1 MQNGKR
7 VKAESAKAL
16 ARKNYSAY
24 FSRTVF
30 VHFSTCSSA
39 RAEKKSVFPPT
50 GRITVDVATVM
61 DAAKHTAV
69 VDASLEKEHF
79 PSSLPRRLDVVFFFS
94 SSSSS
99 SSSSLLLLLLLLFCV
114 ETTLCDFIEKD
125 FLVLLLLLLLLHILL
140 LVVVLLWW
148 WWWWWC
154 RRSSTRAKSVVVV
167 VIPIVR

>member
-79 PSSLPRRLDVVFFFS
+79 PSSLPRRLDVVFFS
-94 SSSSS
+94 SSSPSLL
-99 SSSSLLLLLLLLFCV
+99 LLLLLLLLFCV

-125 FLVLLLLLLLLHILL
+125 EFLMLLVLLHILL
-140 LVVVLLWW
+140 LLVVLLL

>member
-16 ARKNYSAY
+16 AHKNYSAY

-50 GRITVDVATVM
+50 GRITLDVATVM

-79 PSSLPRRLDVVFFFS
+79 PSSLPRRLDVVFIS
-94 SSSSS
+94 SSSPS
-99 SSSSLLLLLLLLFCV
+99 LLLFCV

-125 FLVLLLLLLLLHILL
+125 EFLMLLVLLHILL
-140 LVVVLLWW
+140 LLVVLLWW

>member
-79 PSSLPRRLDVVFFFS
+79 PSSLPRRLDVVFS

-99 SSSSLLLLLLLLFCV
+99 SSLLLLLLLFCV

-125 FLVLLLLLLLLHILL
+125 EFLMLLVLLHILLL
-140 LVVVLLWW
+140 LVVVLLW

>member
-79 PSSLPRRLDVVFFFS
+79 PSSLPRRLDVVFFS
-94 SSSSS
+94 SSSP
-99 SSSSLLLLLLLLFCV
+99 SLLLLLLLLFCV

-125 FLVLLLLLLLLHILL
+125 EFLMLLVLLHILL
-140 LVVVLLWW
+140 LLVVLLW

>member
-99 SSSSLLLLLLLLFCV
+99 SLLLLLLLFCV

-125 FLVLLLLLLLLHILL
+125 EFLMLLVLLHILL
-140 LVVVLLWW
+140 LVVVVLLWW

>member
-1 MQNGKR
+1 
-7 VKAESAKAL
+7 
-16 ARKNYSAY
+16 
-24 FSRTVF
+24 
-30 VHFSTCSSA
+30 
-39 RAEKKSVFPPT
+39 
-50 GRITVDVATVM
+50 M

-79 PSSLPRRLDVVFFFS
+79 PSSLPRRLDVVFI
-94 SSSSS
+94 
-99 SSSSLLLLLLLLFCV
+99 SSSSLLVLLFCV

-140 LVVVLLWW
+140 LVLLSWCW
-148 WWWWWC
+148 CWCC

>member
-79 PSSLPRRLDVVFFFS
+79 PSSLPRRLDVVFFS
-94 SSSSS
+94 SSSP
-99 SSSSLLLLLLLLFCV
+99 SLLLLLLLLFCV

-125 FLVLLLLLLLLHILL
+125 EFLMLLVLLHILL
-140 LVVVLLWW
+140 LLVVLLLWW

>member
-16 ARKNYSAY
+16 ARKNYLAY

-50 GRITVDVATVM
+50 GRTTVDVATVM

-79 PSSLPRRLDVVFFFS
+79 PSSHPRRLDVVFFFS

-99 SSSSLLLLLLLLFCV
+99 SSSLLLLLFCV

-125 FLVLLLLLLLLHILL
+125 EFLMLLVLLHILL
-140 LVVVLLWW
+140 LVVVLLWR

-154 RRSSTRAKSVVVV
+154 RRSSTRVKSVVVV

>member
-125 FLVLLLLLLLLHILL
+125 EFLMLLVLLHILL

-148 WWWWWC
+148 WWC
-154 RRSSTRAKSVVVV
+154 RPSSTRAKSVVVV

>member
-79 PSSLPRRLDVVFFFS
+79 PSSLPRRLDVVFFS
-94 SSSSS
+94 SSSPS
-99 SSSSLLLLLLLLFCV
+99 LLLLLLLFCV

-125 FLVLLLLLLLLHILL
+125 EFLMLLVLLHILL
-140 LVVVLLWW
+140 LLVVLLWW

>member
-79 PSSLPRRLDVVFFFS
+79 PSSLPRRLDVVFIS
-94 SSSSS
+94 SSS
-99 SSSSLLLLLLLLFCV
+99 LLLLFCV

-125 FLVLLLLLLLLHILL
+125 FLVLLLLLLHILL
-140 LVVVLLWW
+140 LVLLSWCW
-148 WWWWWC
+148 CLCC

>member
-79 PSSLPRRLDVVFFFS
+79 PSSLPRRLDVVFFS
-94 SSSSS
+94 SSSPS
-99 SSSSLLLLLLLLFCV
+99 LLLLLFCV

-125 FLVLLLLLLLLHILL
+125 EFLMLLVLLHILL
-140 LVVVLLWW
+140 LLVVLLLW

>member
-94 SSSSS
+94 SSFSSS
-99 SSSSLLLLLLLLFCV
+99 SSSLLLLLLLFCV

-125 FLVLLLLLLLLHILL
+125 EFLMLLVLLHILL

>member
-99 SSSSLLLLLLLLFCV
+99 SSSSLLLLLLLLICV

-125 FLVLLLLLLLLHILL
+125 EFLMLLVLLHILL

-148 WWWWWC
+148 WWC
-154 RRSSTRAKSVVVV
+154 RPSSTRAKSVVVV

>member
-79 PSSLPRRLDVVFFFS
+79 PSSLPRRLDVVFFS

-99 SSSSLLLLLLLLFCV
+99 LLLLLFCV

-125 FLVLLLLLLLLHILL
+125 EFLMLLVLLHILL
-140 LVVVLLWW
+140 LLVVLLWW

>member
-94 SSSSS
+94 SSSS
-99 SSSSLLLLLLLLFCV
+99 LLLLLFCV

-125 FLVLLLLLLLLHILL
+125 EFLMLLVLLHILL
-140 LVVVLLWW
+140 LLVVLLLWW

>member
-79 PSSLPRRLDVVFFFS
+79 PSSHPRRLDVVFFFS

-125 FLVLLLLLLLLHILL
+125 EFLMLLVLLHILL

-148 WWWWWC
+148 WWC
-154 RRSSTRAKSVVVV
+154 RPSSTRAKSVVVV

>member
-79 PSSLPRRLDVVFFFS
+79 PSSLPRRLDVVFFS

-99 SSSSLLLLLLLLFCV
+99 LLLFCV
-114 ETTLCDFIEKD
+114 ETTLLCDFIEKD
-125 FLVLLLLLLLLHILL
+125 EFLMLLVLLHILL

-148 WWWWWC
+148 WWC
-154 RRSSTRAKSVVVV
+154 RPSSTRAKSVVVV

>member
-79 PSSLPRRLDVVFFFS
+79 PSSLPRRLDVVFFS

-99 SSSSLLLLLLLLFCV
+99 LLLLLFCV

-125 FLVLLLLLLLLHILL
+125 EFLMLLVLLHILL

-148 WWWWWC
+148 WWC
-154 RRSSTRAKSVVVV
+154 RPSSTRAKSVVVV

>member
-79 PSSLPRRLDVVFFFS
+79 PSSLPRRLDVVFFS
-94 SSSSS
+94 SSSPS
-99 SSSSLLLLLLLLFCV
+99 LLLLLFCV

-125 FLVLLLLLLLLHILL
+125 EFLMLLVLLHILL
-140 LVVVLLWW
+140 LLVVLLLWW

>member
-79 PSSLPRRLDVVFFFS
+79 PSSLPRRLDVVFFS
-94 SSSSS
+94 SSSPSLLL
-99 SSSSLLLLLLLLFCV
+99 LLLLLLLLFCV

-125 FLVLLLLLLLLHILL
+125 EFLMLLVLLHILL
-140 LVVVLLWW
+140 LVVLLLW

>member
-79 PSSLPRRLDVVFFFS
+79 PSSLPRRLDVVFFS
-94 SSSSS
+94 SSSP
-99 SSSSLLLLLLLLFCV
+99 SLLLLLL
-114 ETTLCDFIEKD
+114 
-125 FLVLLLLLLLLHILL
+125 
-140 LVVVLLWW
+140 
-148 WWWWWC
+148 
-154 RRSSTRAKSVVVV
+154 
-167 VIPIVR
+167 

>member
-79 PSSLPRRLDVVFFFS
+79 PSSLPRRLDVVFFS
-94 SSSSS
+94 SSSPSLLL
-99 SSSSLLLLLLLLFCV
+99 LLLLLLLLFCV

-125 FLVLLLLLLLLHILL
+125 EFLMLLVLLHILL
-140 LVVVLLWW
+140 LLVVLLWW

>member
-79 PSSLPRRLDVVFFFS
+79 PSSLPRRLDVVFFS

-99 SSSSLLLLLLLLFCV
+99 LLLLLLLLLLLFCV

-125 FLVLLLLLLLLHILL
+125 EFLMLLVLLHILL
-140 LVVVLLWW
+140 LLVVLLLWW

-154 RRSSTRAKSVVVV
+154 RRSSTSAKSVVVV

>member
-79 PSSLPRRLDVVFFFS
+79 PSSLPRRLDVVFFS
-94 SSSSS
+94 SSSPS
-99 SSSSLLLLLLLLFCV
+99 LLLLLFCV

-125 FLVLLLLLLLLHILL
+125 EFLMLLVLLHILL
-140 LVVVLLWW
+140 LLVVLLWW

>member
-79 PSSLPRRLDVVFFFS
+79 PSSLPRRLDVVFIS
-94 SSSSS
+94 SSS
-99 SSSSLLLLLLLLFCV
+99 LLLLLFCV

-125 FLVLLLLLLLLHILL
+125 EFLMLLVLLHILL
-140 LVVVLLWW
+140 LLVVLLW

>member
-7 VKAESAKAL
+7 MKAESAKAL

-79 PSSLPRRLDVVFFFS
+79 PSSLPRRLDVVFFS
-94 SSSSS
+94 SSSP
-99 SSSSLLLLLLLLFCV
+99 SLLLLLLLLFCV

-125 FLVLLLLLLLLHILL
+125 EFLMLLVLLHILL
-140 LVVVLLWW
+140 LVVLLLW

>member
-79 PSSLPRRLDVVFFFS
+79 PSSLPRRLDVVFFS
-94 SSSSS
+94 SSSPSLL
-99 SSSSLLLLLLLLFCV
+99 LLLLLLLLFCV

-125 FLVLLLLLLLLHILL
+125 EFLMLLVLLHILL
-140 LVVVLLWW
+140 LLVVLLWW

>member
-94 SSSSS
+94 SSSS
-99 SSSSLLLLLLLLFCV
+99 LLLLLLLLFCV

-125 FLVLLLLLLLLHILL
+125 FLVLLLLHILL
-140 LVVVLLWW
+140 LVLLSWCW
-148 WWWWWC
+148 CWCC

>member
-79 PSSLPRRLDVVFFFS
+79 PSSLPRRLDVVFIS
-94 SSSSS
+94 SSSPSLL
-99 SSSSLLLLLLLLFCV
+99 LLLLLLLLFCV

-125 FLVLLLLLLLLHILL
+125 EFLMLLVLLHILL
-140 LVVVLLWW
+140 LLVVLLWW

>member
-79 PSSLPRRLDVVFFFS
+79 PSSLPRRLDVVFIS
-94 SSSSS
+94 SSS
-99 SSSSLLLLLLLLFCV
+99 LLLLLFCV

-125 FLVLLLLLLLLHILL
+125 EFLMLLVLLHILL
-140 LVVVLLWW
+140 LLVVLLWW

>member
-79 PSSLPRRLDVVFFFS
+79 PSSLPRRLDVVFIS
-94 SSSSS
+94 SSS
-99 SSSSLLLLLLLLFCV
+99 LLLLFCV

-125 FLVLLLLLLLLHILL
+125 EFLMLLVLLHILL

-148 WWWWWC
+148 WWC
-154 RRSSTRAKSVVVV
+154 RPSSTRAKSVVVV

>member
-79 PSSLPRRLDVVFFFS
+79 PSSLPRRLDVVFFS
-94 SSSSS
+94 SSSPSLLL
-99 SSSSLLLLLLLLFCV
+99 LLLLLLLLFCV

-125 FLVLLLLLLLLHILL
+125 EFLMLLVLLHILL

>member
-125 FLVLLLLLLLLHILL
+125 EFLMLLVLLHILL
-140 LVVVLLWW
+140 LLVVLLW

>member
-99 SSSSLLLLLLLLFCV
+99 SSSSSLLLLLFCV

-125 FLVLLLLLLLLHILL
+125 EFLMLLVLLHILL

>member
-94 SSSSS
+94 SSFSS
-99 SSSSLLLLLLLLFCV
+99 SSSSLLLLLLLICV

-125 FLVLLLLLLLLHILL
+125 EFLMLLVLLHILL
-140 LVVVLLWW
+140 LLVVLLW

>member
-79 PSSLPRRLDVVFFFS
+79 PSSLPRRLDVVFS

-99 SSSSLLLLLLLLFCV
+99 SSLLLLLLLFCV

-125 FLVLLLLLLLLHILL
+125 EFLMLLVLLHILL

>member
-94 SSSSS
+94 SSPSLL
-99 SSSSLLLLLLLLFCV
+99 LLLLLLLLFCV
-114 ETTLCDFIEKD
+114 ETTLCDFVEKD
-125 FLVLLLLLLLLHILL
+125 F
-140 LVVVLLWW
+140 
-148 WWWWWC
+148 
-154 RRSSTRAKSVVVV
+154 
-167 VIPIVR
+167 